1 MITHSILEAWDVV
14 VTALASLV
22 GQVQTDTHIEAD
34 DDKRQYVTKSGAR
47 AQSQI
52 VEETAPFE
60 LATGPF
66 GIFSEQPDVT
76 AIEEGR
82 AFQVSQDGESIFQV
96 RFELQVTGPIDIG
109 IGIVLVVHVETA
121 RTDAADREG
130 ADTVG
135 ATDIEL
141 FVIRRGPGIA
151 IAVDGARHDAADQ
164 MMFWG
169 QLMVI
174 PEFSGSFDELRKGVA

>member
-14 VTALASLV
+14 VTALACLV

-60 LATGPF
+60 LATGSF

-96 RFELQVTGPIDIG
+96 RFELQVAGPIDIG
-109 IGIVLVVHVETA
+109 IGVVLVVHVEAA
-121 RTDAADREG
+121 RADAPDREG
-130 ADTVG
+130 ADAVG
-135 ATDIEL
+135 AANIEL
-141 FVIRRGPGIA
+141 LVVGRGAGVA
-151 IAVDGARHDAADQ
+151 VAVDGACHDTADQ
-164 MMFWG
+164 VMPRG
-169 QLMVI
+169 QLMVVA
-174 PEFSGSFDELRKGVA
+174 ELGGSLDELGEGVA